1 MTMNIE
7 AIREG
12 VLQAGEAVRKAKPA
26 EGIIAKEEGRLNFV
40 TAADLESERIIK
52 KIIQR
57 HFPDHLIL
65 SEETESD
72 IEDILA
78 VEHLWVI
85 DPIDGTSNFRYERD
99 YFGISVGY
107 VEKGEPQLGF
117 IYNPSRDEL
126 FQAQK
131 GKGAFLN
138 GIPIHV
144 GGQTDLAKATVY
156 TDNSYDPDGMR
167 SNLEML
173 LKVNPTPWILIRGS
187 AVLAYCDIAAGRADI
202 YAHQFLKPWDNAAGF
217 VIAKEAGAVIKG
229 MNGEDID
236 FLSPRAVVGNEILVS
251 QFLDAISK

>member
-1 MTMNIE
+1 MNIE
-7 AIREG
+7 VIRG
-12 VLQAGEAVRKAKPA
+12 GILKAGEEVRKANSSESVVTKN
-26 EGIIAKEEGRLNFV
+26 EGRLNFV

-52 KIIQR
+52 EAIQST
-57 HFPDHLIL
+57 FPDHLIL

-72 IEDILA
+72 IADIMA

-85 DPIDGTSNFRYERD
+85 DPIDGTSNFIYDRG

-107 VEKGEPQLGF
+107 VEKGVPTAGM
-117 IYNPSRDEL
+117 IYNPLADEL
-126 FQAQK
+126 FHSES

-138 GIPIHV
+138 DRPIHV
-144 GGQTDLAKATVY
+144 GDKTELSKATVY

-173 LKVNPTPWILIRGS
+173 LKLSPTPWVLIRGS

-236 FLSPRAVVGNEILVS
+236 FLSPRAVVGNEALVT
-251 QFLDAISK
+251 QFVEAIK